1 MPPALSAITHH
12 VSPRLNECELSF
24 RQREA
29 IAYPRAVQQHRAYCD
44 LLRRQGISVIELSAN
59 RDFPDSVFVEDT
71 AVVVDEVAV
80 ICRMGAPS
88 RRGEELA
95 VAAVLAEHRP
105 LAKIAAPAALE
116 GGDVLQIG
124 KNIFVG
130 QGSRSNPAGARA
142 LADALKP
149 FGYRVIPVELHGCL
163 HLKSA
168 CTALDEFTVIM
179 NPDWVSRDIFRE
191 YRVVTVP
198 PQEPE
203 AANVLRLNETV
214 CLISA
219 FPRTVELVHSLGYRL
234 ETLDISELLKAEA
247 ALTCSSIIFKTSA
260 S

>member
-1 MPPALSAITHH
+1 MPPALSAITRS

-24 RQREA
+24 REREA
-29 IAYPRAVQQHRAYCD
+29 IDYPRAVQQHRAYCD

-59 RDFPDSVFVEDT
+59 QEFPDAVFVEDT
-71 AVVVDEVAV
+71 AVVVDEAAV
-80 ICRMGAPS
+80 ICPMGAPS
-88 RRGEELA
+88 RRGEEAA
-95 VAAVLAEHRP
+95 VAAELARHRP
-105 LAKIAAPAALE
+105 LVQLAAPATLE

-130 QGSRSNPAGARA
+130 QGGRTNPAGARA
-142 LADALKP
+142 LAEALKP
-149 FGYRVIPVELHGCL
+149 FGYRVIPVATRGCL

-168 CTALDEFTVIM
+168 CTALDEFTVII

-191 YRVVTVP
+191 YRVVPVP
-198 PQEPE
+198 PQEPR

-219 FPRTVELVHSLGYRL
+219 FPRTVELVRSLGYRV

-247 ALTCSSIIFKTSA
+247 GLTCSSIIFKNLA
-260 S
+260 

>member
-1 MPPALSAITHH
+1 MPPALSAITHL
-12 VSPRLNECELSF
+12 VSPRLNECALSF

-29 IAYPRAVQQHRAYCD
+29 IDYPLAVQQHRAYCD
-44 LLRRQGISVIELSAN
+44 LLRRQGISVIELNAN

-71 AVVVDEVAV
+71 AVVVDEAAV

-95 VAAVLAEHRP
+95 VAAELAKHRP
-105 LAKIAAPAALE
+105 LAKIAAPATLE

-130 QGSRSNPAGARA
+130 QGGRTNPAGARA

-149 FGYRVIPVELHGCL
+149 FGYRVIPVELRGCL

-168 CTALDEFTVIM
+168 CTALDEFTVII
-179 NPDWVSRDIFRE
+179 NPARVSRDIFRE
-191 YRVVTVP
+191 YRVVAVP

-219 FPRTVELVHSLGYRL
+219 FPRTVELVCSLGYRV

-247 ALTCSSIIFKTSA
+247 ALTCSSIIFKNLE
-260 S
+260 